1 MVDSRVRLEQ
11 GEGERLQEDL
21 KFCELSESARKW
33 LAQCRRR
40 WFDLA
45 VMLAE

>member
-1 MVDSRVRLEQ
+1 VDSKVRREKD
-11 GEGERLQEDL
+11 EREKLQEDL

-40 WFDLA
+40 
-45 VMLAE
+45 

>member
-1 MVDSRVRLEQ
+1 VDSRVRREKD
-11 GEGERLQEDL
+11 EREKLQEDL

-33 LAQCRRR
+33 LAQRRRR

-45 VMLAE
+45 AMLEE